1 MAQSG
6 PGIIEIFEDFFGEED
21 RLTGTQ
27 SIYKRSV
34 GPFRVYG
41 CGSEDASTGGVPLDE
56 GTCPLSGVATVTAS
70 TTASDITGLTTT
82 KMFDVALMGT
92 LVMEARV
99 QFAGLDE
106 KSFFMGFSDEN
117 DEDEV
122 AVLTS
127 SATTVTY
134 AASDLVGFHWDHS
147 MTGVSEDDWHGVYR
161 GGSAADET
169 DSANL
174 DLDATITAGLWDVL
188 RVEVDN
194 NGTARWYVN
203 GVLEKILAGAVS
215 TTDNLAAQLYVESHS
230 TTAGVVYVDYIL
242 IRANRD
248 WTI

>member
-6 PGIIEIFEDFFGEED
+6 IGIIEIFEDFFGEED

-27 SIYKRSV
+27 TIYKRSV

-41 CGSEDASTGGVPLDE
+41 CGTEDASTGGVPLDE
-56 GTCPLSGVATVTAS
+56 TVCPLGGVAVVTAS
-70 TTASDITGLTTT
+70 TTGSDITGLTTT
-82 KMFDVALMGT
+82 KMFDVALMAP
-92 LVMEARV
+92 LVMETRV

-106 KSFFMGFSDEN
+106 KSFFVGFSDEN
-117 DEDEV
+117 DEDGV
-122 AVLTS
+122 AVLTT

-147 MTGVSEDDWHGVYR
+147 MTGVSEDDWHAVYR
-161 GGSAADET
+161 GGTAADET
-169 DSANL
+169 DSAEL
-174 DLDATITAGLWDVL
+174 DLDSAIATGLWDIL

-203 GVLEKILAGAVS
+203 GVLKKTLAGAVS
-215 TTDNLAAQLYVESHS
+215 TATNLAAQLYVESHD

-242 IRANRD
+242 VRAGRD